1 MGQTDG
7 LAAFLDALSD
17 CFGLWNSRFDES
29 FKMLTSN
36 SIIPNLNR
44 KLLLT
49 PERMEI
55 IERHARENA
64 APLIIGAKIG
74 VLWSVVTGHRE
85 GHREFYVLGP
95 ILTQP
100 VTWSMAERLIEPY
113 QLSFVNKRGLI
124 DCMMRIPVISTVSFF
139 QFTVLLHRF
148 VTGEAV
154 SVSEFAYDMPAERRQ
169 ERGERPD
176 HSPLANE
183 HEMLTRVKKGDMDY
197 REALAAASTGSRGIR
212 ASIDPI
218 RQAKYSVVAF
228 ITLCARAAIEGGLS
242 SDSAYTLSDTYTE
255 TVDACRSIS
264 EIAAVSHTMYEDFI
278 RRVHRV
284 RTAADISRP
293 IQSCRDYIEEHV
305 TDALTVEE
313 LAERSGYTTYYFTR
327 LFKEETG
334 LSVKETIL
342 RAKIAEAKRLLSNTD
357 MTVLEISESLKFSSQ
372 SYFTHQFERV
382 EGVAPTKFRLKN
394 QKVD

>member
-1 MGQTDG
+1 MDDRDG
-7 LAAFLDALSD
+7 FEGFLEALLG
-17 CFGLWNSRFDES
+17 CFGIWSSRFDGELN
-29 FKMLTSN
+29 MTWSN
-36 SIIPNLNR
+36 SAIPNLHR
-44 KLLLT
+44 KLLVT
-49 PERMEI
+49 PERSVLI
-55 IERHARENA
+55 RRHIGPDAP
-64 APLIIGAKIG
+64 PLIVGAKIG
-74 VLWSVVTGHRE
+74 LLWSVVTDFRDGETRL
-85 GHREFYVLGP
+85 FVLGP

-100 VTWSMAERLIEPY
+100 VTWDMAEKLIEPY
-113 QLSFVNKRGLI
+113 QLSFETKRGLI
-124 DCMMRIPVISTVSFF
+124 DCMTIIPAVSTVSFF
-139 QFTVLLHRF
+139 QFTVLLHRL
-148 VTGEAV
+148 VTGRAV
-154 SVSEFAYDMPAERRQ
+154 SVSDLAYDMAPARR
-169 ERGERPD
+169 EAGEEGA
-176 HSPLANE
+176 HAPLINE
-183 HEMLTRVKKGDMDY
+183 HELLRRVKSGDMDY
-197 REALAAASTGSRGIR
+197 RSALAAAGTVSRGIR
-212 ASIDPI
+212 AGIDPI
-218 RQAKYSVVAF
+218 CQAKYSVVAF

-242 SDSAYTLSDTYTE
+242 ADTAYTLSDTYTE